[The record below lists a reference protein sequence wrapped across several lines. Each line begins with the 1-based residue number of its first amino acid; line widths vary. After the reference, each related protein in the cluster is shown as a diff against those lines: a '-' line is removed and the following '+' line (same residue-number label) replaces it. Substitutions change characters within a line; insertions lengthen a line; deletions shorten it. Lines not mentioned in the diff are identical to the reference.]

1 MKRTTPRIPVSEHL
15 DQFIKA
21 SASGRRLSASFKKLS
36 AGTLGN
42 YRHVQKLLLE
52 FEQRTGAP
60 LGIQLLHRASLR
72 TLQKEKNYWSRFY
85 TRFSAFLYREKGYGD
100 HFAGSVFK
108 VLKTFFNY
116 LATEKGYS
124 IGNYHR
130 SFRVP
135 LRQAAPVVLQPGML
149 QRLITDQEFEDSLK
163 PSLKRA
169 KDIFVF
175 GCTVALRVSDLM
187 NLQKKNLHVVGGE
200 VYLNLFTQ
208 KTGTEVTIPLPPYA
222 LEIIERYRK
231 KAGKY
236 LLPRLA
242 VTNLNIQLKQLMK
255 KAGWD
260 QPLTKLVSK
269 YGLLTEL
276 KNKDGKP
283 WCFHQHITSHTMRR
297 TAITNLL
304 ILGVPEMVV
313 RKISGHAPGSK
324 EFYRYVSLA
333 QDYMNKEVKNAF
345 ERLLKI
351 E

>member
-1 MKRTTPRIPVSEHL
+1 MKRTSPRIPVSEYL
-15 DQFIKA
+15 NQFIKV
-21 SASGRRLSASFKKLS
+21 SATGRRLSASFKKLS
-36 AGTLGN
+36 AGTLDS
-42 YRHVQKLLLE
+42 YRYVQNLLLE
-52 FEQRTGAP
+52 YEQRTGAP
-60 LGIQLLHRASLR
+60 LSIQLLHRASHR

-85 TRFSAFLYREKGYGD
+85 TRFSTFLYREKGYGD
-100 HFAGSVFK
+100 HYAGSVFK

-116 LATEKGYS
+116 LASEKGFS

-135 LRQAAPVVLQPGML
+135 LRQATPVVLQPGML
-149 QRLITDQEFEDSLK
+149 QRLITDKEFENSLK

-187 NLQKKNLHVVGGE
+187 RLQKRNLHTVGGE
-200 VYLNLFTQ
+200 VYLNIFTQ
-208 KTGTEVTIPLPPYA
+208 KTGAEVTIPLPAYA

-242 VTNLNIQLKQLMK
+242 VTNLNIQLKQLVK

-260 QPLTKLVSK
+260 HPLTKLVSK
-269 YGLLTEL
+269 HGRLTEL
-276 KNKDGKP
+276 KNRDGKP
-283 WCFHQHITSHTMRR
+283 WKFYQHITSHTMRR
-297 TAITNLL
+297 TAITSLL

-313 RKISGHAPGSK
+313 RKLSGHAPGSK

-345 ERLLKI
+345 VKLL
-351 E
+351 ETQ